1 MEGFELPLFGINHN
15 NYLQVAEREGR
26 YLAKE
31 LSGPTDEPF
40 KFTSAGMLA
49 YIGKYEGLSDLPDFK
64 LQGMSHLLVY
74 AYNTVNQNSCMSQ

>member
-1 MEGFELPLFGINHN
+1 MPLIGTNHY

-64 LQGMSHLLVY
+64 LQGIPHLLVH
-74 AYNTVNQNSCMSQ
+74 A